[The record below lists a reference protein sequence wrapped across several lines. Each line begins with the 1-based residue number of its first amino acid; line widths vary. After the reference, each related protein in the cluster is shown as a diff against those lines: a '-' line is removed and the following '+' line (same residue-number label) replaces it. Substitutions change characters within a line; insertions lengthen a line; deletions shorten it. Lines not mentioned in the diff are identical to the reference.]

1 MAGVCFINTKPIKLI
16 DTEKEVDESLFQL
29 EWNMKRIIKENDK
42 LTAKN
47 KSLKSEQY
55 KDAELAELK
64 SENDRLRKVLNQSY
78 TVDEREKK
86 LIKEWYNEHSNK
98 MHNGKDF
105 NYVYEFTPTEI
116 ATFGNCICTA
126 CRAKANKKALIYISR
141 SGVNNEALDKMNL
154 NVRIND
160 YLDESGGDFQF
171 KIE

>member
-1 MAGVCFINTKPIKLI
+1 MSGTCFINNKPIKLI

-42 LTAKN
+42 LTAEN
-47 KSLKSEQY
+47 KFLKSEQY

-64 SENDRLRKVLNQSY
+64 SENDRLRKILNQSF
-78 TVDEREKK
+78 TVNEREEES
-86 LIKEWYNEHSNK
+86 IKEWYKEHSNK

-116 ATFGNCICTA
+116 ATFGDCICTT
-126 CRAKANKKALIYISR
+126 CREKARQKAI
-141 SGVNNEALDKMNL
+141 
-154 NVRIND
+154 IND
-160 YLDESGGDFQF
+160 KNGLRIEPNIIKDYIIKGYLDRSGGDFQF